1 MKRYYEIVTIFVP
14 DIAEEKLNEK
24 IKKVKNLISSSN
36 GEVIK
41 EENWGNKKLAYEIK
55 KFSNGIYY
63 FIFCSVEKTT
73 FVNDIKN
80 LFSKDENILRYGVK
94 KIDSKK
100 IKIEQNVS
108 QEQGS
113 KSKEELNDSTKL

>member
-1 MKRYYEIVTIFVP
+1 VTIFVP

-24 IKKVKNLISSSN
+24 IKRIKNLISSSN